1 MTGTRILL
9 AGIAATAI
17 GYIAATQASANSA
30 NADVEALNKKVVT
43 EAFDRWAAGSSTV
56 FQDILH
62 EDVVWTVR
70 GSGPS
75 AGEYRS
81 LEDLL
86 ERAARPLAAR
96 LEVPLRPTSTE
107 VWADGDHVIVFW
119 QGEGRLQGGEPYR
132 NTYAWI
138 FEMRDGKAQ
147 TADAFLDLAAFDR
160 ALGRDPS

>member
-1 MTGTRILL
+1 MNGKRIFL
-9 AGIAATAI
+9 AGVFATAI
-17 GYIAATQASANSA
+17 GCIAATQVSANSG
-30 NADVEALNKKVVT
+30 NPDVEALNKQVVT
-43 EAFDRWAAGSSTV
+43 EAFDKWAAGSATV
-56 FQDILH
+56 FQDVLH

-75 AGEYRS
+75 AGEYRG

-86 ERAARPLAAR
+86 ARAARPLAER
-96 LEVPLRPTSTE
+96 LEVPLRPTSTK

-119 QGEGRLQGGEPYR
+119 DGEGRLQGGEPYR

-138 FEMRDGKAQ
+138 FQMRDGKAE
-147 TADAFLDLAAFDR
+147 TADAFLDLAAFDS